1 MKLSQI
7 ALATLLSAGLATSAM
22 AATSNT
28 GSGTVTFK
36 GSIISGACSIAP
48 GSVDQTVELGSIN
61 KAVLLNKGSSNPR
74 TFTIELEDCD
84 TSVANSV
91 SITFSGNAN
100 STDTTLLGISSSAGA
115 AIQITDGNGTP
126 IKLGE
131 TTSDTHKLQEG
142 SNTLLFSAYVTGV
155 GTDIN
160 EGAFE
165 SISNFVL
172 SYE

>member
-1 MKLSQI
+1 MKLSNAI
-7 ALATLLSAGLATSAM
+7 IGTLISASMVTSAM
-22 AATSNT
+22 AATADS
-28 GSGTVTFK
+28 GSGSVKFT

-48 GSVDQTVELGSIN
+48 GSVEQTVELGSIN
-61 KAVLLNKGSSNPR
+61 KAVLENKGSSNPR
-74 TFTIELEDCD
+74 AFTIELEDCD
-84 TSVANSV
+84 TTVANSV

-100 STDTTLLGISSSAGA
+100 TIDTTLLGISSSAGA
-115 AIQITDGNGTP
+115 AIQITDSNGTP

-131 TTSDTHKLQEG
+131 KTGETHKLQDG
-142 SNTLLFSAYVTGV
+142 SNTLLFSAYVKGV
-155 GTDIN
+155 GDDIN